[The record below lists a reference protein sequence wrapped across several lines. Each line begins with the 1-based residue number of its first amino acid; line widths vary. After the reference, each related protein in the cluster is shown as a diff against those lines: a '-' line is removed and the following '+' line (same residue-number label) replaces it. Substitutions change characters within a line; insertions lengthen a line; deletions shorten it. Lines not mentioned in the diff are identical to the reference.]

1 MVAISYP
8 ENFVTIRK
16 IYSRWTEHNKSRL
29 KFINAKT
36 PEELDYQQLLSEA
49 NENFFHHEF
58 TIALQNYLALRNKI
72 LVQSHPEMPSIPG
85 IENVIRIPTEA
96 VNWDVIVE
104 LGRRHLEKTD
114 PGGSVEVPL
123 EAGRFIG
130 RGEFA
135 GNPRMMTYNGLGLD
149 PGFLQPGDIE
159 SFRIKAR
166 SAAAKGDIATASKIY
181 TDIKDAAI
189 ASGHQSVAAEIL
201 NESAAMVATLSKG
214 PNRVNLLRASVSA
227 LQESDRL
234 YALAGDANARDV
246 VRENLRNV
254 QAEIRQENSMRPLSV
269 LIYEGSTSPGALI
282 SKVSNT
288 ASSNRRVGFLAH
300 NGVKT
305 LSLDRVT
312 YAEQLKQIYKDRVET
327 TLPEGLEF
335 YEQITSNFVAFI
347 PHLFFYILPIA
358 IGDVYLEIGRYD
370 NALEEYKSA
379 LAYPYLNHGIE
390 LPFIWLKIAHTF
402 LRWGDELFRRKKSTE
417 AQSKYSEIITTE
429 LTVPTSGIL
438 YTGIMAGMKA
448 IASKAIAQIQGNAS
462 GEVNPKVGEAILQ
475 SNIQLKKIQQGLNFL
490 GLSND
495 YFPIFRFKYLQA
507 IANYLADNA
516 VQAERAFMNFRATAE
531 AQTMERM
538 NLQNSAAVYQASVD
552 LESKRLEEAD
562 LEKNGATLT
571 REYAEQRR
579 DDANAALD
587 DWTTMGKELASI
599 NAALSWASVAGND
612 TEITYTGVRYKGEK
626 RDFDTT
632 VSDFYDT
639 LTDWRESLNY
649 KMQKRRLERQRDE
662 QEKEV
667 AIAKNQEAE
676 AAKRYEIQ
684 QLSLSLAQTQLQG
697 AQAVLEFAESREFNE
712 DLWYQVAS
720 EMQKLARRYLD
731 IAIYAAFLME
741 RAYEAEFDRRLN
753 RIRLDYGIGSPQGLL
768 GGDFLKADIASFTGD
783 YIQHAQ
789 KKNPVRFLVSLRDE
803 FPAAFQKF
811 VAQGVLQFRT
821 DLELFDRA
829 WPGTFHRKIKKIEIF
844 VEGLIP
850 PEGVRGTLLH
860 GGITTEWKQ
869 TPAGWVKRNRVVPTE
884 RLILSSYQFRRDLAV
899 FQPSEEMLDIF
910 ENLGPQGNWAL
921 ELPPSNNNLDYEAI
935 TDIKLVLYFDSDFN
949 ASLADHVKSFYPS
962 DGGRMILLS
971 SRFHFPDEY
980 FSLDTERRVSFR
992 VHPSRID
999 YNHENPRLAGFGV
1012 RILPK
1017 KNTLAIGIPLRITR
1031 ASDGVSVDVITN
1043 DKGEVQGDAT
1053 SMSPFQEWKDDSP
1066 VDNFTV
1072 ALGDGVVAG
1081 DIDDV
1086 HLIVDYEFTYR
1097 SSGAPP

>member
-1 MVAISYP
+1 
-8 ENFVTIRK
+8 
-16 IYSRWTEHNKSRL
+16 
-29 KFINAKT
+29 
-36 PEELDYQQLLSEA
+36 
-49 NENFFHHEF
+49 
-58 TIALQNYLALRNKI
+58 
-72 LVQSHPEMPSIPG
+72 
-85 IENVIRIPTEA
+85 
-96 VNWDVIVE
+96 
-104 LGRRHLEKTD
+104 
-114 PGGSVEVPL
+114 
-123 EAGRFIG
+123 
-130 RGEFA
+130 
-135 GNPRMMTYNGLGLD
+135 
-149 PGFLQPGDIE
+149 
-159 SFRIKAR
+159 
-166 SAAAKGDIATASKIY
+166 
-181 TDIKDAAI
+181 
-189 ASGHQSVAAEIL
+189 
-201 NESAAMVATLSKG
+201 MVATLSKG

-731 IAIYAAFLME
+731 IAIYA
-741 RAYEAEFDRRLN
+741 
-753 RIRLDYGIGSPQGLL
+753 
-768 GGDFLKADIASFTGD
+768 
-783 YIQHAQ
+783 
-789 KKNPVRFLVSLRDE
+789 
-803 FPAAFQKF
+803 
-811 VAQGVLQFRT
+811 
-821 DLELFDRA
+821 
-829 WPGTFHRKIKKIEIF
+829 
-844 VEGLIP
+844 
-850 PEGVRGTLLH
+850 
-860 GGITTEWKQ
+860 
-869 TPAGWVKRNRVVPTE
+869 
-884 RLILSSYQFRRDLAV
+884 
-899 FQPSEEMLDIF
+899 
-910 ENLGPQGNWAL
+910 
-921 ELPPSNNNLDYEAI
+921 
-935 TDIKLVLYFDSDFN
+935 
-949 ASLADHVKSFYPS
+949 
-962 DGGRMILLS
+962 
-971 SRFHFPDEY
+971 
-980 FSLDTERRVSFR
+980 
-992 VHPSRID
+992 
-999 YNHENPRLAGFGV
+999 
-1012 RILPK
+1012 
-1017 KNTLAIGIPLRITR
+1017 
-1031 ASDGVSVDVITN
+1031 
-1043 DKGEVQGDAT
+1043 
-1053 SMSPFQEWKDDSP
+1053 
-1066 VDNFTV
+1066 
-1072 ALGDGVVAG
+1072 
-1081 DIDDV
+1081 
-1086 HLIVDYEFTYR
+1086 
-1097 SSGAPP
+1097 